1 MPPPDALTGANAWP
15 APLDALSRERMLAL
29 HANASALA
37 LRLAAA
43 FSAALGLDGD
53 PLGALCEGGDVVS
66 MMRVFHYFASNVAP
80 SLAPGVPR
88 IGSSP
93 HTDWHFLTLIVQ
105 DRGGLQV
112 QARDGRWVDVPAR
125 SGEAILIVG
134 DYASAL
140 SEGAFRSPVHRV
152 LLPPA
157 GEERTSFTFFFYARF
172 DAKIPPAAARAARRV
187 EAENA
192 ARPPSAPAQHA
203 GQVGRGGARARRAA
217 IRRAHARQV
226 ERSGRECREKLGRS
240 QCRIHS
246 CQSRAGVAGA
256 SVLHR
261 ALTMATLGQLFS
273 LIALGCSVATCA
285 TGVIGLI
292 QTLPQ
297 VGDIL
302 AWWSSLIVQIYLVL
316 WSLLIVGATA
326 AQFRNSKLLDLFAFL
341 RYRAGLGAL
350 LLMNGALAFG
360 TAATSD

>member
-1 MPPPDALTGANAWP
+1 MLAPTAVAAGVALSLALWLRLSPPSVPLVDASSLLDAHDATAVRTLRRAAGSLGVVRLSGQHGLDADAALGAAASLFALPLEAKRNASIVRGGFQRGYIPMGGEAGLATNLELKEGFCYGYPWDDAVPAPDALTGANAWP
-15 APLDALSRERMLAL
+15 APLDAPSRDRMLAL

-80 SLAPGVPR
+80 GLAPGVPR

-125 SGEAILIVG
+125 AGEAILIVG

-172 DAKIPPAAARAARRV
+172 DAKIPAAAARAAARRV

-192 ARPPSAPAQHA
+192 ARPPSAPAYNTLVKSA
-203 GQVGRGGARARRAA
+203 EAA
-217 IRRAHARQV
+217 LALA
-226 ERSGRECREKLGRS
+226 ERPFGELMLDKWR
-240 QCRIHS
+240 
-246 CQSRAGVAGA
+246 GVAA
-256 SVLHR
+256 N
-261 ALTMATLGQLFS
+261 
-273 LIALGCSVATCA
+273 
-285 TGVIGLI
+285 
-292 QTLPQ
+292 
-297 VGDIL
+297 
-302 AWWSSLIVQIYLVL
+302 
-316 WSLLIVGATA
+316 A
-326 AQFRNSKLLDLFAFL
+326 AKS
-341 RYRAGLGAL
+341 
-350 LLMNGALAFG
+350 
-360 TAATSD
+360 